1 MDAKAT
7 KNIYMVDA
15 SKGTAGM
22 VPTQKDTIGEFLEE
36 RMGKGFDA
44 DKYLIR
50 HGGACPKD
58 AQVPIQDGDTI
69 SVTLTK
75 IEGHGE

>member
-1 MDAKAT
+1 MKSLYFVNAQ
-7 KNIYMVDA
+7 
-15 SKGTAGM
+15 SGSAGM
-22 VPTQKDTIGEFLEE
+22 VETQKDTIGEFLGEKL
-36 RMGKGFDA
+36 GAGHNPDNF
-44 DKYLIR
+44 LIR
-50 HGGACPKD
+50 HNGSCPKD